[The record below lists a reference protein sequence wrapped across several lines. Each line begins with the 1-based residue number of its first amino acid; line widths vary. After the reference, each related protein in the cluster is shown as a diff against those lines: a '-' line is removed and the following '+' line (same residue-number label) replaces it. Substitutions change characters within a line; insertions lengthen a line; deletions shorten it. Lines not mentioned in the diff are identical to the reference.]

1 MNIRDQLSKLGL
13 FVRGDA
19 SSWAAFSPCDKYR
32 YALGRSWALPMF
44 PQPTVLWCAHNPSK
58 AGATNPDPSLQRMV
72 GFSNR
77 EGFGSLVLVNEMAF
91 IATKKE
97 DLAAADDPIG
107 PLNAAVREL
116 VASLGLKTIVAWG
129 DVDLKALSAGRPRGW
144 KPSPVH
150 HFLGETWCLGTTIAG
165 QPRHPLYLP
174 GETPLVRWP

>member
-1 MNIRDQLSKLGL
+1 MTLRDQLSKLGL

-19 SSWAAFSPCDKYR
+19 SSWAAFSSCDKYR
-32 YALGRSWALPMF
+32 YALGRSWELPMF

-58 AGATNPDPSLQRMV
+58 AAETDNDPSLQRMV

-91 IATKKE
+91 IATDKA
-97 DLAAADDPIG
+97 DLAAADEPTG
-107 PLNAAVREL
+107 PLNVAVLEL
-116 VASLGLKTIVAWG
+116 VADLGLKTIVAWG
-129 DVDLKALSAGRPRGW
+129 DVDPKTLREG
-144 KPSPVH
+144 KPQARH
-150 HFLGETWCLGTTIAG
+150 LLGEMWCLGKTRTG